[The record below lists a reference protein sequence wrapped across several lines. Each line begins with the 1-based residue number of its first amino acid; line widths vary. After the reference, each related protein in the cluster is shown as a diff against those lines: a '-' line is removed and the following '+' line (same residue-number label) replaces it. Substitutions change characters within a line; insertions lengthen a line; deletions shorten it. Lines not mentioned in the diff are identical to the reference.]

1 MSEGEETGA
10 GAGEAEAPRGAPPV
24 ELHGTLH
31 GLARKVGKIGGEV
44 LVFQITSHNHELWG
58 RMLLLAEQ
66 DVTITLS
73 AQQGTFGS
81 MQPKP
86 EAPKK
91 KRGRPRRQDPG
102 TVEK

>member
-1 MSEGEETGA
+1 MSEEGA
-10 GAGEAEAPRGAPPV
+10 EGGNGAAGPV
-24 ELHGTLH
+24 PIELHGRLH

-66 DVTITLS
+66 DVTISMT
-73 AQQGTFGS
+73 AMQGTFGS
-81 MQPKP
+81 MQPGA
-86 EAPKK
+86 EAPPKR

>member
-1 MSEGEETGA
+1 MSEGEEA
-10 GAGEAEAPRGAPPV
+10 GAGDQEEAPKGAPPV

-66 DVTITLS
+66 DVTISLS
-73 AQQGTFGS
+73 AQQGTFGG
-81 MQPKP
+81 MQPGA